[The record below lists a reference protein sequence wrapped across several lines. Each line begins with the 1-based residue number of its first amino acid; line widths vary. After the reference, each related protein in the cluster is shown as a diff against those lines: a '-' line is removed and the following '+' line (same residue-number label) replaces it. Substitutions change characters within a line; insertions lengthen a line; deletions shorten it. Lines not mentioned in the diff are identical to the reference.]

1 MLNRMGRTIARY
13 LGMAGLLATSA
24 CASGRERAVAPADWR
39 QRVTEADRTRIRTW
53 RDSFVKA
60 LAMAGTSGDSAAIDA
75 QGQLLRPDAA
85 LGDPAPPP
93 GDYRCR
99 VIRLG
104 ATAPGQRDFVATPAD
119 ACRVEDQGGR
129 LSLTKID
136 GSQRP
141 GGTLFADTGMRMIFL
156 GTMRMADEPRSLDY
170 GRDLGRNM
178 AGILERIGPRSWR
191 LVLPFPQWG
200 STLEVVE
207 LTPAG

>member
-1 MLNRMGRTIARY
+1 MLNRMERIFARL
-13 LGMAGLLATSA
+13 LGMAALLATSA
-24 CASGRERAVAPADWR
+24 CASGRERAAPPADWR

-53 RDSFVKA
+53 RDSFVEA
-60 LAMAGTSGDSAAIDA
+60 LTTARTSGNGAAIDA

-85 LGDPAPPP
+85 LAYPAPPP

-104 ATAPGQRDFVATPAD
+104 STAPGHRDFLLTPAD
-119 ACRVEDQGGR
+119 ACRVTDEVGR
-129 LSLTKID
+129 LTVTKLD

-141 GGTLFADTGMRMIFL
+141 SGMLFADSDMRMIFL

-178 AGILERIGPRSWR
+178 AGILERIGPQRWR

-207 LTPAG
+207 LAPAG